1 MDLRPPFMALVRVHA
16 GLITMNLITVNP
28 VQLQISHIRAMDETA
43 MDSTTRG
50 GRHNVVDAA
59 RKTLFT
65 PDPFAMKVLQ
75 AMKDPPRPSN
85 NHTFYMAAPDY
96 HEA

>member
-1 MDLRPPFMALVRVHA
+1 
-16 GLITMNLITVNP
+16 MNLIIVNP
-28 VQLQISHIRAMDETA
+28 VQLQISHIRAMDA
-43 MDSTTRG
+43 RVIPSTTRG

-75 AMKDPPRPSN
+75 AMKDPPRPFN
-85 NHTFYMAAPDY
+85 NRTFYTVAQDY

>member
-1 MDLRPPFMALVRVHA
+1 MDLRPPFMVLVRVHA
-16 GLITMNLITVNP
+16 GLITMNLITVNL
-28 VQLQISHIRAMDETA
+28 VQPQISHIRAVVGA
-43 MDSTTRG
+43 VHRSTIRG
-50 GRHNVVDAA
+50 GRTNVVNAA

>member
-1 MDLRPPFMALVRVHA
+1 MVLVRVHA
-16 GLITMNLITVNP
+16 GLITMNLIAVNP
-28 VQLQISHIRAMDETA
+28 AQPEISHIRAMDETA

-50 GRHNVVDAA
+50 GRHNAVNAA
-59 RKTLFT
+59 SKTLFT

-85 NHTFYMAAPDY
+85 NHMFYMAAPDY